1 MFSFYR
7 FNSPDV
13 IIEPKFRLWL
23 SSKSDSSFPI
33 PILQKS
39 LKVRAMYNRY

>member
-13 IIEPKFRLWL
+13 TIEPKFRLWL
-23 SSKSDSSFPI
+23 SSKSDPVLSQFLSF
-33 PILQKS
+33 KEF
-39 LKVRAMYNRY
+39 KGKGNV